1 MQQQPLDNTRY
12 NDTKATV
19 NDKFDFGRL
28 MFLIHRRFAYEKRL
42 ILIGAGAYF
51 GILCTIA
58 VLNGMI
64 AKPDADAEF
73 NPAKIFFASNGS
85 AIFMLYTVYIL
96 TGAFL
101 SLTASLAFSDYGDR
115 RTRLAAMVVPATK
128 AEKFAAALS
137 INVFV
142 ATAFVV
148 CADLAA
154 ELIRK
159 VFLPSEYMWMWQS
172 DLADA
177 VSQNGGDDIIITTF
191 VSFIITIFA
200 AQALFVLG
208 STLWPKLSFIKTLL
222 ASWLLS
228 IAGSIVFMIAS
239 SRIDSFKQQLIL
251 QISIYAIVTIAA
263 YILSWIRFDRT
274 VLVQRFMK

>member
-1 MQQQPLDNTRY
+1 MQQQSIAQNQY
-12 NDTKATV
+12 NGTKATV

-28 MFLIHRRFAYEKRL
+28 MYLIHRRFTYEKRL
-42 ILIGAGAYF
+42 ILIGSGAFF

-58 VLNGMI
+58 VLNGLI
-64 AKPDADAEF
+64 AKPDADTNMA
-73 NPAKIFFASNGS
+73 NTFFASNGS

-101 SLTASLAFSDYGDR
+101 SITASLAFSEYGDR

-128 AEKFAAALS
+128 AEKFVAALS
-137 INVFV
+137 VNVIV
-142 ATAFVV
+142 ATVFAV
-148 CADLAA
+148 CADMAA

-159 VFLPSEYMWMWQS
+159 AFLPADYMWMWQS
-172 DLADA
+172 DLVD
-177 VSQNGGDDIIITTF
+177 VISEIGGDDIIVLTV
-191 VSFIITIFA
+191 VSFIVTIFT

-208 STLWPKLSFIKTLL
+208 STMWPKLSFVKTLL

-228 IAGSIVFMIAS
+228 IVGSIVIMIAS
-239 SRIDSFKQQLIL
+239 NQIGSFKSQMIL
-251 QISIYAIVTIAA
+251 QISLYAIVAIAA

>member
-1 MQQQPLDNTRY
+1 MQQQSHDKTEY
-12 NDTKATV
+12 TDTKATV

-28 MFLIHRRFAYEKRL
+28 MFLIHRRFTYDKRL
-42 ILIGAGAYF
+42 ILIGAGAFF

-58 VLNGMI
+58 VLNGLI
-64 AKPDADAEF
+64 AKPDADTNMA
-73 NPAKIFFASNGS
+73 NTFFASNGS

-101 SLTASLAFSDYGDR
+101 SITASLAFSEYGDR

-128 AEKFAAALS
+128 AEKFVAALS
-137 INVFV
+137 INVIV
-142 ATAFVV
+142 ATVFAV
-148 CADLAA
+148 CADMAA

-159 VFLPSEYMWMWQS
+159 AFLPAGYMWMWQS
-172 DLADA
+172 DLVD
-177 VSQNGGDDIIITTF
+177 VISENGGDDIIILTV
-191 VSFIITIFA
+191 VSFIVTIFT

-208 STLWPKLSFIKTLL
+208 STMWPKLSFVKTLL

-228 IAGSIVFMIAS
+228 IVGSIVIMIAS
-239 SRIDSFKQQLIL
+239 NQIDSFKSQMIL
-251 QISIYAIVTIAA
+251 QISLYAIVAIAA